1 MRECAY
7 VHTRCLAKL
16 AIAKAEN
23 EDACQI
29 GIDDQ
34 NPFIQCITCKQEFKK
49 YSASFSVLARGFMT
63 RFGGITEVAGPWN
76 GLALSMFCTFF
87 IVDTKG
93 VDSSSDLFAGRERCD
108 IDRERYDSIGNMLLS
123 RCALITRLSATPQL
137 MLDLSRLL
145 SVL

>member
-1 MRECAY
+1 MIRTHLSNALL
-7 VHTRCLAKL
+7 VH
-16 AIAKAEN
+16 
-23 EDACQI
+23 
-29 GIDDQ
+29 
-34 NPFIQCITCKQEFKK
+34 KQEFKK
-49 YSASFSVLARGFMT
+49 YSESFSALVRGFMT
-63 RFGGITEVAGPWN
+63 RFGGIAEVGGPWI
-76 GLALSMFCTFF
+76 ALSMFCTFF